1 MYRALDDTH
10 ETKFA
15 TNANA
20 YRKGPP
26 SNAIFL
32 GVFWRFGH
40 GAEGAIPT
48 LFCSAVFL
56 QHIGEEIYTLIG
68 LPGEVSVEQTVVGP
82 VLVEE
87 KFVVVRATVPT
98 KS

>member
-1 MYRALDDTH
+1 MCNQCQGIPKRRAF
-10 ETKFA
+10 KR
-15 TNANA
+15 
-20 YRKGPP
+20 Y
-26 SNAIFL
+26 IFRD
-32 GVFWRFGH
+32 FWRFGH

-48 LFCSAVFL
+48 LFCSALLL

-87 KFVVVRATVPT
+87 KFVVVRTTVPT